1 VPVVSIAAWLIAAL
15 ALAIAEI
22 VAPGIFLIFLALGA
36 LVTGVLAIVV
46 ADLRWQLVAFVVA
59 SAVAVLC
66 GRSFYKRLLRGRD
79 AAQGIGRGPI
89 GEQGT
94 VVDAIVGGRGKIK
107 LRDSVWLAAG
117 PDLPVGTKITVLRRE
132 GTLLHVGASERVPF
146 ETSI

>member
-1 VPVVSIAAWLIAAL
+1 MLVVSTAAWLVAAL

-36 LVTGVLAIVV
+36 FVTGLLAILV
-46 ADLRWQLVAFVVA
+46 ADLRWQLVAFALA
-59 SAVAVLC
+59 SFFAVLC

-79 AAQGIGRGPI
+79 AAREIGSGPI
-89 GEQGT
+89 GERGT

-132 GTLLHVGASERVPF
+132 GTLLHVAASETLPP
-146 ETSI
+146 EMSI

>member
-36 LVTGVLAIVV
+36 LVTGLLAIVV

-59 SAVAVLC
+59 STVAVLC

-79 AAQGIGRGPI
+79 AATGIGSGPI
-89 GEQGT
+89 GEHGT
-94 VVDAIVGGRGKIK
+94 VVDAIVDGRGKIK

-117 PDLPVGTKITVLRRE
+117 PDLPVGTKIMVLRRE
-132 GTLLHVGASERVPF
+132 GTLLHVEASERNAAD
-146 ETSI
+146 